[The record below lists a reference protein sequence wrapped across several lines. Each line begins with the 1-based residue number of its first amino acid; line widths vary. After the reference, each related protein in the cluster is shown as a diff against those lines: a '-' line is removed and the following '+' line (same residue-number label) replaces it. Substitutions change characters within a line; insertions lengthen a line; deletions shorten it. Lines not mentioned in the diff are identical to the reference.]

1 MHRTLNFILLLL
13 ALASAFAL
21 YVLKYD
27 TRRQEVRVHRLERSL
42 DRIEEDIARLKVK
55 HARLARPERLEPLAR
70 ALGMV
75 PIGPRHYVR
84 VDAPASP
91 AAAKAQAQE

>member
-42 DRIEEDIARLKVK
+42 DRIEEDIARLKVNRA
-55 HARLARPERLEPLAR
+55 HLARPERLEPLAR

-75 PIGPRHYVR
+75 PIGPRHYLR
-84 VDAPASP
+84 VDASASP
-91 AAAKAQAQE
+91 PVAAQAQE